1 MARHVDL
8 QAIVNRQDGSDT
20 ARERAAVLL
29 RVMEGT
35 ATMEES
41 AQALGLS
48 TQRLHE
54 LRERVIAGVV
64 ASVEPQPP
72 GRPRSAAEPDVRDVR
87 IAELEAQVGRLR
99 FELECAFLK
108 TELTQAFGDRIP
120 SLKKNAIHPGETG
133 ERQHLTR
140 RQRRLRDRQQRKV
153 AEP

>member
-8 QAIVNRQDGSDT
+8 QAIVNRQDGSET

-54 LRERVIAGVV
+54 LRERMIAGVV
-64 ASVEPQPP
+64 AAVEPQSP
-72 GRPRSAAEPDVRDVR
+72 GRPRSAAEPDARDLR
-87 IAELEAQVGRLR
+87 IAELESQVGRLR

-108 TELTQAFGDRIP
+108 TELTLAFGDRIP

-133 ERQHLTR
+133 ERQRLTR
-140 RQRRLRDRQQRKV
+140 RERRRGERRQQKA